1 MKHTVFALVP
11 LCLCLVGCRH
21 ERPVESYGMEVIT
34 VSGDFERE
42 VGIALVEV
50 HRRMAN
56 WIQQAD
62 GTQGD
67 PTYRA
72 GSRTWTSR
80 NGADQESQKTCSRGS
95 VEFTAADG
103 EPVRIETIAPSGK
116 PILILLKAEREETL
130 ARLHNLLVEDL
141 QSRCSAP

>member
-1 MKHTVFALVP
+1 
-11 LCLCLVGCRH
+11 
-21 ERPVESYGMEVIT
+21 VIT

-56 WIQQAD
+56 WIQKAD
-62 GTQGD
+62 GTQTD
-67 PTYRA
+67 PTYKA
-72 GSRTWTSR
+72 GSHTWRS
-80 NGADQESQKTCSRGS
+80 GKGSDEEPQKTCSRGY
-95 VEFTAADG
+95 VEFTTADG

-116 PILILLKAEREETL
+116 AILILLKAEREETL

-141 QSRCSAP
+141 QSRCAAP

>member
-11 LCLCLVGCRH
+11 LCLCLLGCRH
-21 ERPVESYGMEVIT
+21 ERPVESYGTEVIT

-42 VGIALVEV
+42 VGISLVEV

-56 WIQQAD
+56 WIQKAD
-62 GTQGD
+62 GTKSD
-67 PTYRA
+67 PTYKA
-72 GSRTWTSR
+72 GSRSLKSGNR
-80 NGADQESQKTCSRGS
+80 ADEEPRKTCSRGY
-95 VEFTAADG
+95 VEFTTADG

-116 PILILLKAEREETL
+116 PVLILLKAEREDTL

-141 QSRCSAP
+141 QSRCAAP